1 MECQYQ
7 VLWTFTSWPNQRC
20 KQFGGN
26 YQYWRFIQP
35 TPRLCVGKS
44 WRGIFSAFLVPSSI
58 NLNIS
63 SVALMAALPI
73 PSHPSIFHLHI
84 QISRWTPPGGGQG
97 QCAQFFIRA
106 HFCKNT
112 NEIRALFCQKYGRKL
127 QHTIQQAHGGVQG
140 SWVWRDGPSGRQVN
154 PEFIAVNKLDYLS
167 FCGI

>member
-1 MECQYQ
+1 M
-7 VLWTFTSWPNQRC
+7 
-20 KQFGGN
+20 
-26 YQYWRFIQP
+26 
-35 TPRLCVGKS
+35 GKS

-112 NEIRALFCQKYGRKL
+112 DEIRAIFCQKYGRKL
-127 QHTIQQAHGGVQG
+127 QHHSTSSWRGSGISSLKGRSKWTTGKSRIHCSEQIRLPELLWDLIQAFAISLQAPLVHISLASV
-140 SWVWRDGPSGRQVN
+140 S
-154 PEFIAVNKLDYLS
+154 
-167 FCGI
+167 